1 VRKARRLWGA
11 MWLGIFLIGLGILF
25 WLDSLP
31 EYKDKI
37 FFPGILVLIGI
48 LMLIGGIIRWSTQD

>member
-1 VRKARRLWGA
+1 